1 MPMIVYVDLVFFLN
15 FAFDF
20 LLMLSTA
27 LILKKNIKLR
37 YLLLSAL
44 VGSTSLIFLFI
55 KLNSLELFLV
65 KLIISIIMILI
76 SFSLKE
82 FFNAFKTLYLV
93 SIILGGFLYFL
104 SITFSYKNEGLIF
117 YYDKFSINFIVLLI
131 ISPICLYIYIKNI
144 KKYKEEYKDIYE
156 VDLIFKNN
164 KSLKLTAFLD
174 TGNKLVDPYFNKPIV
189 LVYKDVLKK
198 FIPKNII
205 YVPYN
210 SLNNSGILKCF
221 AIKKLI
227 IKNVGEF
234 KNLLIGISE
243 DDFLINNV
251 SVILNQ
257 KIWKEKKNDI
267 KKNKKLF
274 IFKKIKEK

>member
-20 LLMLSTA
+20 LLMLSTT

-93 SIILGGFLYFL
+93 SIILGGFY
-104 SITFSYKNEGLIF
+104 IF
-117 YYDKFSINFIVLLI
+117 Y
-131 ISPICLYIYIKNI
+131 
-144 KKYKEEYKDIYE
+144 
-156 VDLIFKNN
+156 
-164 KSLKLTAFLD
+164 
-174 TGNKLVDPYFNKPIV
+174 
-189 LVYKDVLKK
+189 
-198 FIPKNII
+198 
-205 YVPYN
+205 
-210 SLNNSGILKCF
+210 
-221 AIKKLI
+221 
-227 IKNVGEF
+227 
-234 KNLLIGISE
+234 
-243 DDFLINNV
+243 
-251 SVILNQ
+251 Q
-257 KIWKEKKNDI
+257 
-267 KKNKKLF
+267 
-274 IFKKIKEK
+274 